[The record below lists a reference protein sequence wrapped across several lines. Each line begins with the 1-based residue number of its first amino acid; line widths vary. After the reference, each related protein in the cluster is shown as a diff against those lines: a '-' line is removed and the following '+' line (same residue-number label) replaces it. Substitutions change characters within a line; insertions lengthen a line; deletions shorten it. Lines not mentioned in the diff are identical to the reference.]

1 MRQYI
6 RHPLDVKIE
15 IRCSPDHDFVKH
27 STQNISFGGLA
38 FCSEN
43 AVEPGSIISLLF
55 TYLEPPFEV
64 AEAQVMWY
72 QKTGSNYLIGIR
84 FHNPDDAFRVRQIE
98 QICHIESYRK
108 KVELNEN
115 RKLTAE
121 EAAKEWIGRYAS
133 SFPDP

>member
-15 IRCSPDHDFVKH
+15 IRCSPDHNFVKE
-27 STQNISFGGLA
+27 STRNISFGGLA
-38 FCSEN
+38 FYSEN
-43 AVEPGSIISLLF
+43 AVAPGSIITLQF
-55 TYLEPPFEV
+55 TYVQPVFEV
-64 AEAQVMWY
+64 AEAQVMWC
-72 QKTGSNYLIGIR
+72 QKTGSNYLIGVR
-84 FHNPDDAFRVRQIE
+84 FPNPDDAFRVRQIE
-98 QICHIESYRK
+98 QIYHIESYRK

-115 RKLTAE
+115 RKLTEE